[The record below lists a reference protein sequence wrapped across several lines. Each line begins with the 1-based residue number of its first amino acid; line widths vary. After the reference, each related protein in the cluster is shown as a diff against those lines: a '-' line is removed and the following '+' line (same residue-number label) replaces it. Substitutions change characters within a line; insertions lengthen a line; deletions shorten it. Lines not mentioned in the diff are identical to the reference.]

1 MRAAILAERGL
12 PGKEVLAGRGLWGR
26 MRRNDAR
33 ARGRLRGR
41 MMGWIFILSGF
52 VGCQQ
57 SFRSDSPPGY
67 NLNVPKKYIMGDAL
81 HEISGIAILKG
92 KGDSLYAIE
101 DEEGKLFFFH
111 PGDSRADFVKF
122 GKKGDYEDVAILGN
136 KEFVV
141 LRSDGSLFVF
151 PIGMLKNMVRDS
163 VREYENILPAG
174 EYEGLYGDDG
184 GRLIALCKNCKA
196 DDQRD
201 EVSGYVL
208 KDMNNKLAVTEH
220 FKVDV
225 STVKLDSGGKR
236 RGGKNNG
243 KFHPSCIARHP
254 LTREWYIISS
264 VNKVLLV
271 LDEQM
276 KVKGVY
282 PLDPGLF
289 KQPEGLAFDAKGN
302 MYISN
307 EGGQGNANVLLFSYR
322 QPK

>member
-1 MRAAILAERGL
+1 MDIFGALGLRRKRGL
-12 PGKEVLAGRGLWGR
+12 RS
-26 MRRNDAR
+26 
-33 ARGRLRGR
+33 R
-41 MMGWIFILSGF
+41 MMGWVFILSGF
-52 VGCQQ
+52 IGCQE

-67 NLNVPKKYIMGDAL
+67 DLNAPRKFIMGDAL
-81 HEISGIAILKG
+81 HEISGIVFLKG
-92 KGDSLYAIE
+92 NDDSLYAIE
-101 DEEGKLFFFH
+101 DEDGKLFFFH
-111 PGDSRADFVKF
+111 PGGSRADFVKF
-122 GKKGDYEDVAILGN
+122 GKKGDYEDVAILDN
-136 KEFVV
+136 RTFVV
-141 LRSDGSLFVF
+141 LRSDGSLFAF
-151 PIGMLKNMVRDS
+151 PIGMVRNMVRDS
-163 VREYENILPAG
+163 VREYEHILPEG
-174 EYEGLYGDDG
+174 EYEGLFADAG
-184 GRLIALCKNCKA
+184 GRLIALCKNCKT

-208 KDMNNKLAVTEH
+208 KDLGKGLAITDH

-225 STVKLDSGGKR
+225 SGIKLNDGVKLTGGRKR
-236 RGGKNNG
+236 G
-243 KFHPSCIARHP
+243 KFHPSCLARHP

-282 PLDPGLF
+282 PLDPALF

>member
-1 MRAAILAERGL
+1 MYN
-12 PGKEVLAGRGLWGR
+12 GR
-26 MRRNDAR
+26 
-33 ARGRLRGR
+33 RLRGR
-41 MMGWIFILSGF
+41 IMGWIFILSGF

-57 SFRSDSPPGY
+57 SFRSTSPPGY
-67 NLNVPKKYIMGDAL
+67 DLNAPKKYIMGDAL
-81 HEISGIAILKG
+81 HEISGIAVLKG

-101 DEEGKLFFFH
+101 DEDGRLFFFH
-111 PGDSRADFVKF
+111 PGDSRADYVKF
-122 GKKGDYEDVAILGN
+122 GKKGDYEDVAILDN

-151 PIGMLKNMVRDS
+151 PLGMVRNMNRDS
-163 VREYENILPAG
+163 VREYEHILPEG
-174 EYEGLYGDDG
+174 EYESLFGDEG
-184 GRLIALCKNCKA
+184 GRLVALCKNCKT

-208 KDMNNKLAVTEH
+208 KDMGNRLTVTEH
-220 FKVDV
+220 FKIDV
-225 STVKLDSGGKR
+225 SGVKLGSAGKE
-236 RGGKNNG
+236 RGGKQNG
-243 KFHPSCIARHP
+243 KFHPSCMARHP

-264 VNKVLLV
+264 VNRVLLV

-276 KVKGVY
+276 RVKGVY
-282 PLDPGLF
+282 LLDGGLF
-289 KQPEGLAFDAKGN
+289 KQPEGLAFDGKGN